1 MSLLEHCA
9 ALSIDLGSTYDPPPS
24 APPPDPRLRPGFLL
38 ELVGRHGSHLRGTQG
53 LGDRPA
59 LPALV
64 YALSR
69 QEGLGLDERRQ
80 LALLRAALPKALL
93 ALDAPAAEL
102 VEVRR
107 RLEAA
112 ADPAELIAEL
122 GRAAAQPDCPASR
135 AAGLRQG
142 VALVADLERRR
153 RSAGGAWP
161 LPGEGLALARAL
173 AWGALR
179 GAVTQ
184 GTSAEAVACVAAL
197 RVLVER
203 LGEAP
208 PTDEA

>member
-9 ALSIDLGSTYDPPPS
+9 AMSMDLGSSFDLPAFSPPPN
-24 APPPDPRLRPGFLL
+24 PRLRPGFLL
-38 ELVGRHGSHLRGTQG
+38 ELVGRQGSRLRGRQG

-59 LPALV
+59 LSALV

-69 QEGLGLDERRQ
+69 QEGLDLDERRQ

-102 VEVRR
+102 ADVRR

-112 ADPAELIAEL
+112 ADAADLVAEL
-122 GRAAAQPDCPASR
+122 GRSAARPDCPASA

-142 VALVADLERRR
+142 LALVADLERRR
-153 RSAGGAWP
+153 RSAGEAWP
-161 LPGEGLALARAL
+161 LQVEGPALARAL

-184 GTSAEAVACVAAL
+184 GASAEAVACVAAL

-208 PTDEA
+208 PNDEA

>member
-1 MSLLEHCA
+1 MSLLELCA
-9 ALSIDLGSTYDPPPS
+9 AMSMDLGSSFDLPAS
-24 APPPDPRLRPGFLL
+24 SSPPDLRLRPGFLL
-38 ELVGRHGSHLRGTQG
+38 ELVGRQGSRLRGTQG

-59 LPALV
+59 LSALV

-69 QEGLGLDERRQ
+69 QEGLDLDERRQ
-80 LALLRAALPKALL
+80 LVLLRAALPKASL

-102 VEVRR
+102 AEVRR
-107 RLEAA
+107 QLEAA

-122 GRAAAQPDCPASR
+122 GRAAGQPDCPASR

-142 VALVADLERRR
+142 VALVVDLERRR
-153 RSAGGAWP
+153 PSAGGTKP
-161 LPGEGLALARAL
+161 QPGERLALARAL

-184 GTSAEAVACVAAL
+184 GASAEAVACVAAL